1 MVKTVNTATSSGKN
15 DKQGVTSFSKF
26 KWEDGGEYEGEWLNG
41 DDFEPYA
48 HRFLKIDSDLRSF
61 WQAKCMDK
69 VFSLYECKTA
79 DRELS
84 CATQAHTRKRTGA
97 ATTANGRTD
106 RCPAKGSSSLQRET
120 GASLPPSRRRRG
132 APTPDSRSGAETCT
146 FGHAHT

>member
-48 HRFLKIDSDLRSF
+48 HRFSKIDSDLRSF

-79 DRELS
+79 DRQ
-84 CATQAHTRKRTGA
+84 TQLRHAGTYKETDGSRYDGEWK
-97 ATTANGRTD
+97 NGQMSGKGIQLFAKGD
-106 RCPAKGSSSLQRET
+106 RCVTA
-120 GASLPPSRRRRG
+120 A
-132 APTPDSRSGAETCT
+132 
-146 FGHAHT
+146 